1 MHNTRMKRAQYIRY
15 GLIAV
20 LFLALVVIGIPVVMR
35 VAAAPYLYTS
45 MQDVP
50 SAQVAIVPGAS
61 VYLGVPSP
69 ILEERADTA
78 IMLYETGKVSKIL
91 VSGDNGSL
99 NHNEVNPV
107 QRYLLAAGIPSQ
119 DIFLD
124 HAGFDTYS
132 TMYRAQTVFKATS
145 AIVVTQDFHLPR
157 AVYIG
162 RHLGIPT
169 YGVVAE
175 GPPGNLYD
183 YLREIPA
190 SDKALLDLMVGRL
203 PQFLGSPFPLTGS
216 GTSTWY

>member
-1 MHNTRMKRAQYIRY
+1 MARVRRY
-15 GLIAV
+15 VPLIFVAV
-20 LFLALVVIGIPVVMR
+20 LVCALIVIGIPVMMR
-35 VAAAPYLYTS
+35 LSSGPYIYTS
-45 MQDVP
+45 VEDVP

-61 VYLGVPSP
+61 VYEGEPSP

-78 IMLYETGKVSKIL
+78 IMLYETGKVGKIL
-91 VSGDNGSL
+91 VSGDNATKDY
-99 NHNEVNPV
+99 NEVNPV
-107 QRYLLAAGIPSQ
+107 QRYLLAAGIPAQ

-132 TMYRAQTVFKATS
+132 TMYRAQTIFKAES

-162 RHLGIPT
+162 RHLGMPV

-175 GPPGNLYD
+175 GAPGSLYD
-183 YLREIPA
+183 YLREVPA
-190 SDKALLDLMVGRL
+190 SDKALLDLIVGRI
-203 PQFLGSPFPLTGS
+203 PQYLGSAFPLTGS